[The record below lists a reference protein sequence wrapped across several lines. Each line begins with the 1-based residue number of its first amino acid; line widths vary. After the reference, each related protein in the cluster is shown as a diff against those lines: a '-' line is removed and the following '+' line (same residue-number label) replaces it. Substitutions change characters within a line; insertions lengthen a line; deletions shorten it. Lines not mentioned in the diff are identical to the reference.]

1 MTEFIFESFN
11 PNYNS
16 IIDTVDYKATKKR
29 LQRLID
35 KYKLVTMAIY
45 KTNKISINSKF
56 NIELK
61 ETNSK
66 NNELI
71 EFISKVT
78 NTINN
83 LTEQERYIVIQ
94 TLILKQTDIKI
105 GLECSYSEFTIRDNR
120 KSVMIKLAALLEC
133 LVFKKWGGSILDLSV
148 INLKETERNLKQKI
162 NRYIEN
168 KNIVTIKSSQTI
180 NSKLNLSFG
189 KTNKLYNSNIEQVAL
204 FNLTDERIKEIEEF
218 ETSLSILSNSER
230 LLLEKCF
237 IEGETPLSIRRKTG
251 KNYKE
256 IKEQYKQAV
265 TLLAIQLECVVFSL
279 I

>member
-29 LQRLID
+29 VQRLID
-35 KYKLVTMAIY
+35 KYKLVIMAIY

-61 ETNSK
+61 EPNSK
-66 NNELI
+66 KNGLI

-120 KSVMIKLAALLEC
+120 KSVIIKLAALLEC
-133 LVFKKWGGSILDLSV
+133 LVFK
-148 INLKETERNLKQKI
+148 NE
-162 NRYIEN
+162 
-168 KNIVTIKSSQTI
+168 
-180 NSKLNLSFG
+180 
-189 KTNKLYNSNIEQVAL
+189 
-204 FNLTDERIKEIEEF
+204 
-218 ETSLSILSNSER
+218 
-230 LLLEKCF
+230 
-237 IEGETPLSIRRKTG
+237 
-251 KNYKE
+251 
-256 IKEQYKQAV
+256 
-265 TLLAIQLECVVFSL
+265 VVVS
-279 I
+279 